1 MKNELKHNQIK
12 ELININLK
20 VVDSKEKLVPIN
32 INDKHFS
39 TKKSKTNIKS
49 INSNLPPIKQ
59 HINPNKNR
67 NSTAKEINRE
77 FSLNKKEEINDEI
90 TDNKSTK
97 NSFNTTDNSLSF
109 KNGTNNINNI
119 NNINKQENKEKL
131 MIIKEMSPESKIS
144 MMRNV
149 ELVRK
154 MSEKV
159 KKGREE
165 KINQLNKPR
174 QSPMERF
181 NNIKKFFQVK
191 SGTGSPKPF
200 DHKKFDL
207 YNDINE
213 GKNSSKLFNN
223 DNTYYYEIIYGG
235 NSSEVIEECLKRRN
249 QWKLYNRSSEEYYSQ
264 NIISSPINNTNNNN
278 SSPTNSSFKFNNQA
292 YMSFVNIYNF
302 SNQNENNPLPNF
314 IWSHSSTRLDFS
326 EFSKYRPAHIKK
338 MTNHFEFH
346 KEITN
351 KMNLFLNM
359 MIYCESTNLD
369 LFSILPL
376 TFPIRYESQ
385 NYINEI
391 SSFIQIFNNI
401 NKYLDTNEDIIDIDL
416 KKNNN
421 NNIKYK
427 YRNLFDLELRGR
439 IGYRTPLHIPKSHF
453 SGRNLWLVK
462 AIDLNRGRC
471 IKISD
476 NINGIESI
484 IKHFYKGMKRS
495 FFKMVTKEVIDDEE
509 KDNNEKS
516 NYYSKLNINNNN
528 NNEDISEIL
537 NNKNNKTIHIKIN
550 NNNARKKECTVL
562 KKNIAVNKINKIT
575 NNNNNKVQL
584 PFLSTS
590 SNTINELNDNEK
602 KRQRD
607 KSRNF
612 IEKKNNKNN
621 NNNNKGINKIILTNL
636 AQQVTKGYQ
645 ILKQNNPQVYQNS
658 TIIIQ
663 KYIEKPLCYN
673 GRKCDMRLW
682 VMLTWDFN
690 LYLFK
695 EGHFKATSIPY
706 DVNSQ
711 DSYAHLTNYSVQ
723 KSNKNFAKFETGN
736 EISFTDFECSLDNKI
751 NVKKD
756 LLPKVKEIIIHS
768 MKSVCCKINK
778 LERKICFEIFGYD
791 FMFDELYNPF
801 LLEVNTNPGLEISS
815 PLIEMLIPRMIDDAF
830 KITIDKIFLLNKKN
844 LEKMKENPYKV
855 NGYDDNENMWELL
868 GNIID

>member
-119 NNINKQENKEKL
+119 NKQENKEKL

-144 MMRNV
+144 MRNV
-149 ELVRK
+149 EFVRK

-359 MIYCESTNLD
+359 LIYCESTNLD

-421 NNIKYK
+421 NNNIKYK

-453 SGRNLWLVK
+453 SGRNLWLIK

-516 NYYSKLNINNNN
+516 NYYSKLNINNNNN

-612 IEKKNNKNN
+612 IEKKNNKN

-791 FMFDELYNPF
+791 FMFDELYHPF